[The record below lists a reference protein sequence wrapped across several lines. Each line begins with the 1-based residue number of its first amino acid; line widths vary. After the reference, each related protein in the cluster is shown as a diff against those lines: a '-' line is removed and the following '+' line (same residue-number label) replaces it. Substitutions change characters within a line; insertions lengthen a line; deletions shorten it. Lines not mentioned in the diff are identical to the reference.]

1 MSYMNT
7 IDLSFSILEVL
18 DNVLP
23 ITKPKTYLDMFITT
37 KTNNHKVILVSDI
50 LLNNHHYSIYV
61 VHDIYTKYNMEQ
73 LKHV

>member
-23 ITKPKTYLDMFITT
+23 ITKPKTYLDLFRTT
-37 KTNNHKVILVSDI
+37 KTNNHKVILVK
-50 LLNNHHYSIYV
+50 IY
-61 VHDIYTKYNMEQ
+61 IFQTISN
-73 LKHV
+73 